1 MNEYIANLHIH
12 TAYSDGNKNY
22 TEIAQIALR
31 TGLDIIITTDHNVWV
46 KGPEGY
52 YKDGKRRLLLL
63 VGEEVH
69 DQARYPQ
76 KNHLLVFGADRE
88 LAPLAD
94 DTQCLIEGV
103 KQAGGVCFL
112 AHPQDREA
120 PVVGETSISWVD
132 WNIQGYTGIE
142 LWNSSAEYKDLIK
155 SFFHAVFYAYN
166 PTLITRGPFSDTL
179 KKWDELLAQGKRVVA
194 IGGSDAHAEL
204 YKRGPL
210 QCIIFPYEHLFR
222 GVNTHILTK
231 KPLEGDYAKDCQVV
245 LDALR
250 QGHAYIGYDLP
261 ASTRGFR
268 FTAHGKEGSVW
279 MGDEVACESGVT
291 LQVRLPL
298 RVECHLFRNGNKIKT
313 WKNRDTCA
321 LNTTE
326 PGVYRVEVYLP
337 YKGRRRGWIYS
348 NPIYVR

>member
-1 MNEYIANLHIH
+1 MNEYIINLHIH

-22 TEIAQIALR
+22 TEIAQIALK

-52 YKDGKRRLLLL
+52 YKDGKRRLLLM

-69 DQARYPQ
+69 DQARDPQ

-103 KQAGGVCFL
+103 KQARGVCFL

-222 GVNTHILTK
+222 GVNTHILTN

-268 FTAHGKEGSVW
+268 FTAHGKEGAVW

-298 RVECHLFRNGNKIKT
+298 RVECHLLRNGNKIKT